1 MVGDGHAALDADP
14 NPLLRRFRAL
24 TEQTLQQGHA
34 ASRLDVSI
42 DTLDAPERF
51 QVVPP
56 SHPAINLCFGGQGSV
71 GEACLSG
78 PPPGITVAACHAGA
92 RYLSAERRRAPYLFG
107 GRMQKALAFIA
118 LILLS

>member
-1 MVGDGHAALDADP
+1 MIGDRHAALDANP

-24 TEQTLQQGHA
+24 TKQTLQQGHA
-34 ASRLDVSI
+34 ASGLDVRI

-51 QVVPP
+51 QVDA
-56 SHPAINLCFGGQGSV
+56 PASAQAISPCF

-92 RYLSAERRRAPYLFG
+92 LYLSAERRPAPYFFG
-107 GRMQKALAFIA
+107 GRMQKA
-118 LILLS
+118 